1 MNGPNEAM
9 AQAAVGTTCRATVT
23 ITNPTG
29 LHARPMTRF
38 VRLAKTF
45 AAAIRLKV
53 GERSE
58 WVDAKSPVKV
68 SRLKAK
74 HGETLYFEARGTDSE
89 AALGALVDFVERDFD
104 EQNGE

>member
-1 MNGPNEAM
+1 MGATSS
-9 AQAAVGTTCRATVT
+9 GTVI

-38 VRLAKTF
+38 VRLAKSF
-45 AAAIRLKV
+45 EAAIRLKV

-74 HGETLYFEARGTDSE
+74 HGETLFFEASGPDSD
-89 AALGALVDFVERDFD
+89 AAVGALVNFVERDFD
-104 EQNGE
+104 EQNGQ